1 MIASKN
7 KLQGFV
13 GVSMRDLLNF
23 YILKALMI
31 THAKRVYMASQNS
44 VVIGIDQ
51 GGILRNLKIK
61 RNFAFR
67 CIS

>member
-1 MIASKN
+1 MITFKN

-13 GVSMRDLLNF
+13 EVSLHDPLNF
-23 YILKALMI
+23 CIRKA
-31 THAKRVYMASQNS
+31 HAKRVNMASQNS
-44 VVIGIDQ
+44 VVIRIDQ
-51 GGILRNLKIK
+51 GGILRKLKIK